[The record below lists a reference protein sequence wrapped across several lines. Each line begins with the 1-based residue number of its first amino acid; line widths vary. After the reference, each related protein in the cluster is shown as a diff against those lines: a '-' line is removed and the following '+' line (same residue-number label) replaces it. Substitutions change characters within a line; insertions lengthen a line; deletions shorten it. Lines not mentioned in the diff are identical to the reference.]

1 MKKKLQYLALVI
13 LGMIA
18 IRQTFAQSGI
28 NTMTVHPSAA
38 LQAVSRTGWNQGIL
52 HPSVDLATATPAT
65 FPSPGPANGLL
76 VHNTNASYGL
86 GIGIYQNIGTETVP
100 IWMKQITKNDAW
112 TLYGN
117 RITSAG
123 TPVTYGVSKIPS
135 GNWLGTANATD
146 LTFGTDST
154 EWMRLTSGGSLGIGT
169 YSTYGRVTIVGPPT
183 AALTLQQYSGSLN
196 TSNDLIFR
204 RSTGAFNVNT
214 AVPQGT
220 TLGQINFQGYTGA
233 INGYVTGARIRS
245 GADSTVSTTAMPGN
259 LTFWTTPIGSMTIF
273 ERMRIRNDGRVSIG
287 ISTPDPTDL
296 FTVVSSSSFPYA
308 INGYNAQASGS
319 GLYASNTNTANTF
332 SALDGDHNGT
342 AGSGVLGSY
351 VGTFSGPD
359 VSGVTGQYTGS
370 GTGVKIGVKGYS
382 GGTGNQNIGVY
393 GTYNGVSYWGLGLVG
408 IAAGGGI
415 PTGNNDIAVVGWRAN
430 NSNYSGYFN
439 GNHVIVNGTKS
450 ASVGTSKGNQLLYVT
465 ETPGVWF
472 EDIGSAQ
479 LVNGKAVV
487 NLDPLFLETVFID
500 SDHPMQV
507 FVQEQGEC
515 NDLYVIPGTTSFEVI
530 EKQGGISN
538 IRFSYRIMAKRL
550 HFQDHRFGCDPVWG
564 SGDTRKYSQY
574 ATPPPV
580 DYDANVKFQ
589 EEQKRNWKPTPMP
602 DGFSYEFGTSQKTK
616 SQIIKDDGSSNS
628 TDNKKGLKFKKRNK

>member
-1 MKKKLQYLALVI
+1 
-13 LGMIA
+13 MIQ
-18 IRQTFAQSGI
+18 I
-28 NTMTVHPSAA
+28 
-38 LQAVSRTGWNQGIL
+38 
-52 HPSVDLATATPAT
+52 
-65 FPSPGPANGLL
+65 
-76 VHNTNASYGL
+76 
-86 GIGIYQNIGTETVP
+86 QNLYSFFCSIIENPFVRHVP
-100 IWMKQITKNDAW
+100 
-112 TLYGN
+112 
-117 RITSAG
+117 R
-123 TPVTYGVSKIPS
+123 
-135 GNWLGTANATD
+135 
-146 LTFGTDST
+146 
-154 EWMRLTSGGSLGIGT
+154 
-169 YSTYGRVTIVGPPT
+169 
-183 AALTLQQYSGSLN
+183 
-196 TSNDLIFR
+196 
-204 RSTGAFNVNT
+204 
-214 AVPQGT
+214 
-220 TLGQINFQGYTGA
+220 
-233 INGYVTGARIRS
+233 
-245 GADSTVSTTAMPGN
+245 
-259 LTFWTTPIGSMTIF
+259 
-273 ERMRIRNDGRVSIG
+273 
-287 ISTPDPTDL
+287 
-296 FTVVSSSSFPYA
+296 
-308 INGYNAQASGS
+308 
-319 GLYASNTNTANTF
+319 
-332 SALDGDHNGT
+332 
-342 AGSGVLGSY
+342 
-351 VGTFSGPD
+351 GPD

-628 TDNKKGLKFKKRNK
+628 TDNKKSLKFKKRNK